1 MNTGGWNGIRGAM
14 LEPMLS
20 DTHPD
25 AEAIIIAGYR
35 RMSTSQKLQRVASLT
50 QAVQSLALLDI
61 RRRHPTADEREQRL
75 RLASRWLDAATM
87 RQVFSW
93 DPEIMGY

>member
-61 RRRHPTADEREQRL
+61 RRRHPTADDREQRL

-87 RQVFSW
+87 RQVFAW